1 MAVPAGGDSV
11 PATREPITQLL
22 TAWSGG
28 DGGAL
33 ERLIPLVYTELRQLA
48 ARHVRREGPAN
59 TLVPTALV
67 HEAFLRLVD
76 IEHADLRGRGHF
88 FQLASRLMRQILV
101 DQARSR
107 RAAKRGGGQVELKL
121 DELAD
126 GAAAARASAGAG
138 ELAGTAQPEPPRL
151 VDIAAVDAALVRLE
165 ALDQQQAQIVELRF
179 FGGLTIDETA
189 LALDL
194 SSATVKRH
202 WMIAKAWLSR
212 ELSHEAG
219 P

>member
-1 MAVPAGGDSV
+1 VRG
-11 PATREPITQLL
+11 TREPITQLL

-28 DGGAL
+28 DGAAL

-76 IEHADLRGRGHF
+76 IDHADLRGRGHF

-101 DQARSR
+101 DQARR
-107 RAAKRGGGQVELKL
+107 RLAAKRGAGRLEIKP
-121 DELAD
+121 DELA
-126 GAAAARASAGAG
+126 GHASALAANAAVEG
-138 ELAGTAQPEPPRL
+138 LAGTPEDEQPPV
-151 VDIAAVDAALVRLE
+151 VDIAAVDAALARLE
-165 ALDQQQAQIVELRF
+165 ALDRQQAKIVELRF

-189 LALDL
+189 LALDM

-202 WMIAKAWLSR
+202 WTIAKAWLSR
-212 ELSHEAG
+212 ELSREAG